1 MGFREVT
8 MLEIRELLR
17 RYLLGEPKKRIA
29 TSVGCD
35 PKTVRRYIAEAA
47 KRGLCVGQDSNVI
60 TDELIAAVSAAVRP
74 APERDFGESW
84 LRCVE
89 QQAFIAKK
97 LAERVRLSKVRRLLA
112 RQGVLVP
119 YTTLHRFAAD
129 VLGFGRAAVTLPVL
143 DGEPGKELQVDT
155 GWVLTLAPD
164 VKGRRR
170 RLRAFIFTPHLSRY
184 RFVYPIERETTVSA
198 IEACEA
204 AWEFYGGVFH
214 VLVPDNTKAIVE
226 IPDPLSP
233 KLIRAF
239 VEYSQSRGF
248 VIDTA
253 RVRHAKD
260 KARVERSV
268 RDVRDDC
275 FGGESLSTL
284 AQGREH
290 AERWCRSEYGMRKHT
305 TTQRLPREHFDH
317 EEKLRLLA
325 APSDPYDVPHWCE
338 PKVGRD
344 HFAAVAKSLYT
355 LPTQFIG
362 KRLIARADK
371 SLVRFYDHAVLVK
384 THPRVEPG
392 KRSIDPSDFPPE
404 RTPYA
409 MRDVAFLTRTAYE
422 HGPAVGRF
430 AEALFKSPLPWT
442 RMRAVRMLFGLARKF
457 GDQRLN
463 ATCDLALA
471 ADMTDVHRLERM
483 LKRAAEP
490 TTAPAPTARVIPI
503 GRYLRPPQQYS
514 LALASRPRVPQQG
527 DE

>member
-8 MLEIRELLR
+8 MLEIKELLR
-17 RYLLGEPKKRIA
+17 RHLAGEPKKRIA
-29 TSVGCD
+29 GNVGCD
-35 PKTVRRYIAEAA
+35 PKTVRRYIAEAEN
-47 KRGLCVGQDSNVI
+47 RGLRVGQDVTAL
-60 TDELIAAVSAAVRP
+60 TDELIAAVTAAVSP
-74 APERDFGESW
+74 PPERDFGEAW
-84 LRCVE
+84 QRCVE
-89 QQAFIAKK
+89 QQAFITKK
-97 LAERVRLSKVRRLLA
+97 LEERVRLSKVRRLLS

-119 YTTLHRFAAD
+119 YSTLHRFAAD

-155 GWVLTLAPD
+155 GWVLTLMPD
-164 VKGRRR
+164 ITGRRR

-184 RFVYPIERETTVSA
+184 RFVYPIERETTESA

-214 VLVPDNTKAIVE
+214 VLVPDNTKAIVK
-226 IPDPLSP
+226 IADPVTP
-233 KLIRAF
+233 KLVQAF

-248 VIDTA
+248 VVDTA

-275 FGGESLSTL
+275 FGGESISTVP
-284 AQGREH
+284 QGREH
-290 AERWCRSEYGMRKHT
+290 AERWCRSEYGMRKHS
-305 TTQRLPREHFDH
+305 TTQRLPREHFES
-317 EEKLRLLA
+317 EEKPRLLA
-325 APSDPYDVPHWCE
+325 APTEPYDVPHWCE

-344 HFAAVAKSLYT
+344 HFAVVAKSLYT
-355 LPTQFIG
+355 LPTRFIG

-371 SLVRFYDHAVLVK
+371 SLVRFYDRSVLIK
-384 THPRVEPG
+384 THARVEPG

-409 MRDVAFLTRTAYE
+409 MRDVAFLTRTAHE
-422 HGPAVGRF
+422 HGAAVGRF

-442 RMRAVRMLFGLARKF
+442 SMRAVRMLFGLARKF
-457 GDQRLN
+457 GDERLN
-463 ATCDLALA
+463 TTCELALA

-490 TTAPAPTARVIPI
+490 PPDPTPSARVIPI
-503 GRYLRPPQQYS
+503 GRYLRPPAQYA
-514 LALASRPRVPQQG
+514 LPLASRGRDQQG